1 MTIETLIQEILRAPA
16 VDVGSAS
23 MRQNRSL
30 LWLAAPAGDS
40 ESSWEWYDSSYDLQ
54 AGLDVTEHQIP
65 VELCAA
71 VFQDTQRHF
80 RPRPHQSAR

>member
-30 LWLAAPAGDS
+30 LWLAAPAGDN
-40 ESSWEWYDSSYDLQ
+40 EAGWEWYDSSYDLQ

-71 VFQDTQRHF
+71 VFQNTQRHF
-80 RPRPHQSAR
+80 RHQSRQPAF